1 MGLLKKKNRRRR
13 SSFTSFKTTPNPLLD
28 LYLLTSTKLIK
39 KNKGIIRFV
48 FVRKKHQ
55 VGRGGKEEGEQEEE
69 KGKEE

>member
-48 FVRKKHQ
+48 FVRKTSSRQ
-55 VGRGGKEEGEQEEE
+55 RREGGGGAGRGRGE
-69 KGKEE
+69 